1 MRKINLLFLISLF
14 LCFFSC
20 ASSKPV
26 ARISVEKQKDLSGNW
41 NDNDI
46 RIVCDSIIDECIN
59 SNYIKKFSKKNNR
72 LPYVKLGTIL
82 NLSDEYMDTTII
94 ANKFR
99 NSIINSGEMK
109 FVASNSEVESLRD
122 EQLSQADHVSFG
134 TEAQFGNEQAADF
147 MVQGTI
153 KTVID
158 QNKDV
163 TQKTYYVDI
172 QLYDIESTEV
182 VWTTENSK
190 IVKVLN
196 KKKLKF

>member
-1 MRKINLLFLISLF
+1 MKKIVLLSLV
-14 LCFFSC
+14 LVSICFTACVSN
-20 ASSKPV
+20 KPV
-26 ARISVEKQKDLSGNW
+26 SRISATKQKDLSGNW

-46 RIVCDSIIDECIN
+46 RIVCESIIDECIK
-59 SNYIKKFSKKNNR
+59 SSQVKRFIKQKNR
-72 LPYVKLGTIL
+72 LPYVKLGTIF

-99 NSIINSGEMK
+99 NAIINCGEMK
-109 FVASNSEVESLRD
+109 FVASDSEVEALRE
-122 EQLSQADHVSFG
+122 EQLSQADHAKLG

-147 MVQGTI
+147 MLQGTI

-158 QNKDV
+158 QNENV
-163 TQKTYYVDI
+163 TQKTYYVDV

-182 VWTTENSK
+182 VWTTENSE
-190 IVKVLN
+190 IVKILN